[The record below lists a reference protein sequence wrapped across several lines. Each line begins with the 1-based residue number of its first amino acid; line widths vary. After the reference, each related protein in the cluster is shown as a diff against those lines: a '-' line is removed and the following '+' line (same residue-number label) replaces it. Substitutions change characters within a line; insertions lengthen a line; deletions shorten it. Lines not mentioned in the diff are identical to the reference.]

1 MNTKPVPT
9 PTLSIVIPAYNAA
22 PFIEACLGA
31 ILPQMTAAHELVV
44 VDDGSHDRTAELVQ
58 GLAAR
63 HPACALNLV
72 RQPNGGVSVAR
83 NRGLLE
89 ARGEYIVFIDADDL
103 LLPGMLA
110 ALDAVAAEYGP
121 DVIACDFQAWRPD
134 KGDARRLVTLGYP
147 ANALTRDRDAVLQD
161 FFADRHT
168 YVWANVFRRAIYLRQ
183 PQPLFPPGRV
193 YEDVSVLSRLL
204 ADCSSLYH
212 LARPI
217 IDYRQHAASITKAVS
232 PAWCIDFATA
242 LLDVR
247 RGLETRDVSDAV
259 RMLVD
264 VMACYFYIGIV
275 KNSFQLPWREGQ
287 AARARVRE
295 IFLSSL
301 FHPAAEVLAAME
313 SGAILTRDARGDAA
327 TARQVRKAL
336 AGSLAFSLAKT
347 LSRRLKRRKD

>member
-1 MNTKPVPT
+1 MHTTPGPM
-9 PTLSIVIPAYNAA
+9 PTLSIIVPAYNAA
-22 PFIEACLGA
+22 GFIEDCLDA
-31 ILPQMTAAHELVV
+31 ILPQMGAAHELIVI
-44 VDDGSHDRTAELVQ
+44 DDGSRDATADLVEAA
-58 GLAAR
+58 AAR
-63 HPACALNLV
+63 HPACAVNLV
-72 RQPNGGVSVAR
+72 RQPNGGVSSAR

-89 ARGEYIVFIDADDL
+89 ARGEYIVFVDADDL

-110 ALDAVAAEYGP
+110 ALDAVVGEHHP
-121 DVIACDFQAWRPD
+121 DVIACDFNAWRPE

-147 ANALTRDRDAVLQD
+147 AGVLLRERDAILQT

-193 YEDVSVLSRLL
+193 YEDVSTLSRLL
-204 ADCSSLYH
+204 ADCDSLYH

-232 PAWCIDFATA
+232 PSWCVDFATA

-247 RGLETRDVSDAV
+247 RGMEAHAVSDQV

-275 KNSFQLPWREGQ
+275 KNSFQLSWSEGQ
-287 AARARVRE
+287 TARARVKA
-295 IFLSSL
+295 IFLESL
-301 FHPAAEVLAAME
+301 FHPAEQVLQAME
-313 SGAILTRDARGDAA
+313 NGTILTRDARGDAA

-336 AGSLAFSLAKT
+336 AGSWMFSVMKT
-347 LSRRLKRRKD
+347 VSRRLKRRKD

>member
-1 MNTKPVPT
+1 MQTKPALT
-9 PTLSIVIPAYNAA
+9 PTLSIIVPAYDAA
-22 PFIEACLGA
+22 GFIEDCLGA
-31 ILPQMTAAHELVV
+31 ILAQMGPKHELIVI
-44 VDDGSHDRTAELVQ
+44 DDGSRDATVTKVEA
-58 GLAAR
+58 LAAR
-63 HPACALNLV
+63 HPACLVKLV

-83 NRGLLE
+83 NRGLFE
-89 ARGEYIVFIDADDL
+89 ARGEYIVFVDADDL
-103 LLPGMLA
+103 LLTGMLA
-110 ALDAVAAEYGP
+110 ALDAVAAEHHP

-147 ANALTRDRDAVLQD
+147 PDALMHDRDAVLQD

-204 ADCSSLYH
+204 ADCATLYH

-232 PAWCIDFATA
+232 PSWCVDFATA

-247 RGLETRDVSDAV
+247 RGLEDREVSDAV

-275 KNSFQLPWREGQ
+275 KNSFQLSWAEGQ
-287 AARARVRE
+287 VARARVKA
-295 IFLSSL
+295 IFLESL
-301 FHPAAEVLAAME
+301 FHPAEQVLNAME

-336 AGSLAFSLAKT
+336 ASNLIFSVMKI
-347 LSRRLKRRKD
+347 LSRRLKRRRD

>member
-1 MNTKPVPT
+1 MLTT
-9 PTLSIVIPAYNAA
+9 PTLSIIVPAYNAA
-22 PFIEACLGA
+22 GFIEDCINA
-31 ILPQMTAAHELVV
+31 ILAQMGPTHELIVI
-44 VDDGSHDRTAELVQ
+44 DDGSRDATATIVEA
-58 GLAAR
+58 LAAR
-63 HPACALNLV
+63 HPGCAVNLV
-72 RQPNGGVSVAR
+72 RQPNGGVSTAR

-89 ARGEYIVFIDADDL
+89 ARGQYIVFIDADDL

-110 ALDAVAAEYGP
+110 ALGGVAAEHAP
-121 DVIACDFQAWRPD
+121 DVIACDFHAWRPD

-147 ANALTRDRDAVLQD
+147 ADALMHDRDALLQN

-168 YVWANVFRRAIYLRQ
+168 YVWANVFRREIYLRQ

-204 ADCSSLYH
+204 AGCASLYH

-232 PAWCIDFATA
+232 PSWCADFATA

-247 RGLETRDVSDAV
+247 RGMEAHQASDAV

-275 KNSFQLPWREGQ
+275 KNSFQLSWSEGQ
-287 AARARVRE
+287 AARARVKA
-295 IFLSSL
+295 IFLESL
-301 FHPAAEVLAAME
+301 FHPAEQVLTAME
-313 SGAILTRDARGDAA
+313 SGTILTRDARGDASI
-327 TARQVRKAL
+327 ARQVRKAL
-336 AGSLAFSLAKT
+336 AGSLMFSVMKT
-347 LSRRLKRRKD
+347 VSRRLKRRKD

>member
-1 MNTKPVPT
+1 MHTKPALM
-9 PTLSIVIPAYNAA
+9 PTLSIIVPAYNAA
-22 PFIEACLGA
+22 GFIEDCLGA
-31 ILPQMTAAHELVV
+31 ILAQMTPQHELIV
-44 VDDGSHDRTAELVQ
+44 VDDGSRDATAELV
-58 GLAAR
+58 GALAAR
-63 HPACALNLV
+63 HPGCAVRLV

-83 NRGLLE
+83 NRGLFE

-110 ALDAVAAEYGP
+110 ALDAVVDAHHP
-121 DVIACDFQAWRPD
+121 DVIACDFNAWRPD

-147 ANALTRDRDAVLQD
+147 ADAVLHDRDLILQN

-168 YVWANVFRRAIYLRQ
+168 YVWANVFRREIYMRQ

-193 YEDVSVLSRLL
+193 YEDVSTLARLL
-204 ADCSSLYH
+204 SDCASLYR

-232 PAWCIDFATA
+232 PSWCSDFATA

-247 RGLETRDVSDAV
+247 RSLEGREVSDAV
-259 RMLVD
+259 RLLVD

-275 KNSFQLPWREGQ
+275 KNSFQLPWAAGQ
-287 AARARVRE
+287 AARAHVKDLFWR
-295 IFLSSL
+295 SL
-301 FHPAAEVLAAME
+301 FHPAEQVLKAME
-313 SGAILTRDARGDAA
+313 DGALLTRDARGDAA

-336 AGSLAFSLAKT
+336 AGSWMFSVMKT

>member
-1 MNTKPVPT
+1 MQTKPASS
-9 PTLSIVIPAYNAA
+9 PTLSIIVPAYNAA
-22 PFIEACLGA
+22 GFIEDCLGA
-31 ILPQMTAAHELVV
+31 ILAQMGPAHELIVI
-44 VDDGSHDRTAELVQ
+44 DDGSRDATAELVEA
-58 GLAAR
+58 LAAR
-63 HPACALNLV
+63 HPACAVKLV

-83 NRGLLE
+83 NRGLFE

-110 ALDAVAAEYGP
+110 ALDAVAAEHQP

-147 ANALTRDRDAVLQD
+147 ANALTHDRDMVLQD

-193 YEDVSVLSRLL
+193 YEDVSTLSRLL
-204 ADCSSLYH
+204 ADCASLYH

-232 PAWCIDFATA
+232 PSWCVDFATA

-247 RGLETRDVSDAV
+247 RGLEGRAISEAV

-275 KNSFQLPWREGQ
+275 KNSFQLSWGEGQ
-287 AARARVRE
+287 AARARVKA
-295 IFLSSL
+295 IFLESL
-301 FHPAAEVLAAME
+301 FHPAAQVLQAME
-313 SGAILTRDARGDAA
+313 SGTILTRDARGDAA
-327 TARQVRKAL
+327 TARQVRQAL
-336 AGSLAFSLAKT
+336 AGSVMFSVMKT
-347 LSRRLKRRKD
+347 VSRRLKRRKD

>member
-1 MNTKPVPT
+1 MHTKPALT
-9 PTLSIVIPAYNAA
+9 PTLSLVVPAYNAA
-22 PFIEACLGA
+22 GFIGDCLRA
-31 ILPQMTAAHELVV
+31 ILAQMTPQHELIVI
-44 VDDGSHDRTAELVQ
+44 DDGSRDATADLV
-58 GLAAR
+58 GALATR
-63 HPACALNLV
+63 HPACAVHLV

-83 NRGLLE
+83 NRGLFE

-110 ALDAVAAEYGP
+110 ALDAVVDAHHP
-121 DVIACDFQAWRPD
+121 DVIACDFNAWRPD

-147 ANALTRDRDAVLQD
+147 ADALLHERDLILKH

-193 YEDVSVLSRLL
+193 YEDVSTLASLLS
-204 ADCSSLYH
+204 DCASLYH

-232 PAWCIDFATA
+232 PSWCVDFATA

-247 RGLETRDVSDAV
+247 RSLDGRDIGDAV

-275 KNSFQLPWREGQ
+275 KNSFQLSWSEGQ
-287 AARARVRE
+287 AARARVKA
-295 IFLSSL
+295 IFLESL
-301 FHPAAEVLAAME
+301 FHPAEQVLKAME
-313 SGAILTRDARGDAA
+313 RGAVLTRDARGDAA

-336 AGSLAFSLAKT
+336 AGSLMFSVVKT

>member
-1 MNTKPVPT
+1 LP
-9 PTLSIVIPAYNAA
+9 PTLSIIVPAYNAEA
-22 PFIEACLGA
+22 FIPSCLGA
-31 ILPQMTAAHELVV
+31 ILAQMGPNHELIV
-44 VDDGSHDRTAELVQ
+44 VDDGSRDRTAELVEAL
-58 GLAAR
+58 GAA
-63 HPACALNLV
+63 HPHCALQLV
-72 RQPNGGVSVAR
+72 RQPNGGVSQAR
-83 NRGLLE
+83 NRGL
-89 ARGEYIVFIDADDL
+89 ATATGEYIVFIDADDL

-110 ALDAVAAEYGP
+110 ALDRVAAEHAP

-134 KGDARRLVTLGYP
+134 KGDTRRQVTLGYP
-147 ANALTRDRDAVLQD
+147 ADTLVRDREAVLQD

-168 YVWANVFRRAIYLRQ
+168 YVWANIFRRAIYARQ

-204 ADCSSLYH
+204 ADCASLYR
-212 LARPI
+212 LARRNTA
-217 IDYRQHAASITKAVS
+217 YRQHAASITKAVS
-232 PAWCIDFATA
+232 PSWCTDFATA

-247 RGLETRDVSDAV
+247 RGMQEHGASDAV

-275 KNSFQLPWREGQ
+275 KNSFQLPWGEGQ
-287 AARARVRE
+287 AARARVKA
-295 IFLSSL
+295 IFLDSL
-301 FHPAAEVLAAME
+301 FHPAEEVLAAME
-313 SGAILTRDARGDAA
+313 NGTILTRDARADAA